1 VQAEVIED
9 VDDDAREPRDLISK
23 PFVMARTQVDS
34 RWWFYCSPHSPFKI
48 VTVIAYNYEWAISRI
63 LFLPSPPHVSYN
75 PCKITTAVT
84 TTPSN
89 VMYTVRTGGTPST
102 FTPNVM

>member
-1 VQAEVIED
+1 VQAEVIE
-9 VDDDAREPRDLISK
+9 DLISK
-23 PFVMARTQVDS
+23 PFVMARTQVDH
-34 RWWFYCSPHSPFKI
+34 RWWFYCSHSPFKI
-48 VTVIAYNYEWAISRI
+48 VTVIAYNYEWAISHI

-75 PCKITTAVT
+75 PCEIITAVT

-102 FTPNVM
+102 FTLNVM